1 MEGKPVRLADRL
13 SSMTCRRTVAAA
25 FLSSALAFPA
35 AAQDKVDVSKL
46 PVNLE
51 RIQRQLQQSSVRED
65 RDGLSLR
72 YFVPVYGQAP
82 RIELFTKQDN
92 LETGPV
98 PYGAPSH
105 RDMINAVTPQ
115 EFRAPAA
122 DFSSLLRWFADKG
135 KDKK

>member
-1 MEGKPVRLADRL
+1 
-13 SSMTCRRTVAAA
+13 MTCRRVATAA
-25 FLSSALAFPA
+25 LLSFTFALPA
-35 AAQDKVDVSKL
+35 VAQERVDVGKL

-51 RIQRQLQQSSVRED
+51 RIQRQLQQSSVREE
-65 RDGLSLR
+65 RDGVNLR

-82 RIELFTKQDN
+82 RIQLFTKQDN
-92 LETGPV
+92 LETGQA
-98 PYGAPSH
+98 PYGAPTH

-122 DFSSLLRWFADKG
+122 DFSGLLRWFSDKA